1 MVKKSCATYSNV
13 VKKNAL
19 KVNGKSGVNK
29 NKEFKNAI
37 RKALRIVHNE
47 GSSSNGKSGFKMRRP
62 RSKVNNIS
70 RMMSRC
76 SVKPKPKPAACP
88 QQKSTLMGILNS
100 MKRNRARRNA
110 IANEARM
117 RNAIKNFNQLH
128 H

>member
-19 KVNGKSGVNK
+19 KVNSKSGVNK
-29 NKEFKNAI
+29 DKEFKNAI

-70 RMMSRC
+70 KMMSRC
-76 SVKPKPKPAACP
+76 SVKPKPKPACP
-88 QQKSTLMGILNS
+88 QKKSTFDGILNS

-110 IANEARM
+110 IANAARM
-117 RNAIKNFNQLH
+117 RNAIKKMNQLH